1 MPSINIRCLVVLLK
15 EHADELYEIWSL
27 SRNVELTDRLSRQHT
42 RVLRII
48 DSLHAA
54 DGDDAESSSCT
65 SASSEEDAALFLEE
79 DDT

>member
-1 MPSINIRCLVVLLK
+1 MPRLNLRCLVVLLK
-15 EHADELYEIWSL
+15 EHADELYELWSL
-27 SRNVELTDRLSRQHT
+27 SRNVEITDRLSRQHQ

-48 DSLHAA
+48 DSLHAV
-54 DGDDAESSSCT
+54 DDDDAKSNSCT